1 MINLTNKNKILLP
14 SFLRRCM
21 KAYAIKSIIRDAGIE
36 LSRVGRSRNWQMYAN
51 FEQIENAATEIE
63 LDGEKTWLWVAKI
76 MRKQFRDLSHEAL
89 LNIAKMNNSITI
101 NELVQKTDCT
111 VAQARRVID
120 ELEWDE

>member
-1 MINLTNKNKILLP
+1 
-14 SFLRRCM
+14 M